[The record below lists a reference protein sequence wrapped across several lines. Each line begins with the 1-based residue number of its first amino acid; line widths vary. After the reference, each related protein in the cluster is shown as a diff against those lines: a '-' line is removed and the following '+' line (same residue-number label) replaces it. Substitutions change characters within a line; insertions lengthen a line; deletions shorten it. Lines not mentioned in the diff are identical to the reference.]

1 MSANN
6 AKALPKCVSVN
17 EAAELLG
24 LVPLTIRRLIKAG
37 KLRASHVG
45 RRVIVKAADVVK
57 YLADNEVRP

>member
-1 MSANN
+1 VSASN

-24 LVPLTIRRLIKAG
+24 VVPLTIRRLIKDGSAPSTWG
-37 KLRASHVG
+37 AASSS
-45 RRVIVKAADVVK
+45 KAADVEK